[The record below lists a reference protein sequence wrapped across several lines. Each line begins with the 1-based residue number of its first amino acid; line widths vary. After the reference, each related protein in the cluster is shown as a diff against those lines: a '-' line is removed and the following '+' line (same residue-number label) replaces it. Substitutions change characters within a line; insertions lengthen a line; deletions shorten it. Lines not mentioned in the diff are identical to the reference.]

1 MDKYYL
7 AYMLRLW
14 KVGQGEDA
22 IWRVSL
28 ENAHTG
34 ECRAFA
40 SREALYDFLGA
51 LTAGEPGGESIPD
64 DIATSRGAGSA

>member
-1 MDKYYL
+1 MDKHYL

-22 IWRVSL
+22 MWRISL

-40 SREALYDFLGA
+40 SREALDAFLGA
-51 LTAGEPGGESIPD
+51 LTAGEPGAESIPD
-64 DIATSRGAGSA
+64 DLTPSRGAQSA